1 MNFLLFSTR
10 LFSRMGKTIVLILLT
25 IFITNSAMA
34 QTTALKKR
42 ISIQLN
48 NVSITQALAEIET
61 KAGCSFI
68 YSPDLL
74 NANRKVN
81 LSYQNATLEYIL
93 HGIFG
98 EEIRRIEV
106 KGNQINLQPSN
117 GKGVIKGRVITSD
130 GLAAAYVNIDL
141 GGSKIQADE
150 NGLFSFTNVEVGSY
164 TITARYVGLKG
175 QEQRVQVSANATV
188 EVLFTLYEDMRALQE
203 VVVNGERVNKFAN
216 KTTEYVSRLPLTN
229 LENPQVYSVITKQL
243 MQEQVAVTVADAIR
257 NAGGAVSITNPS
269 GGVSAYFRGFGTGI
283 NARNGMESTS
293 DRSAVDLANI
303 ERIEVMKG
311 PSGTL
316 FGASVSSFGGVVN
329 VVTKKPIEAKR
340 TEFNYTTGSFGLNRL
355 TLDINT
361 PLDQEKKVL
370 FRVNSALNRERSF
383 LDYGFNNTFLLAP
396 SITYH
401 VNERLSLN
409 VDAELLQVHNT
420 QPMNYVFRSAAIK
433 QPSDLLLDY
442 RKTLFHDNVDVENY
456 ATRLF
461 AEGVYKLSD
470 NFKSTTLFSFV
481 SENVDH
487 SYQRLVI
494 WSSPS
499 NVTRASYVYGPVYN
513 GYTNI
518 QQNFNGKFKT
528 GSFTHNL
535 LIGANYR
542 HYTSSFLFADIQPI
556 DQIDVTKSFKP
567 IVSQQIDKLV
577 SFEPFPSPT
586 QQTASVY
593 ASDMINVL
601 PRLSAMLSLRLD
613 RYKRQAVE
621 GDEDGYNQTS
631 YAPKFGLV
639 YELLPKSVS
648 LFANYMS
655 GFQNIAPVSQPNGS
669 RQVLDPLFATQAE
682 GGIKTELFEKKL
694 SFTASYYRINIDNA
708 TRLNEELFTIQD
720 GKQLSKG
727 LDLELITQPVAGLN
741 ILAGYAYNDNRIVKA
756 ALDANIDGNKA
767 ANAPENVAN
776 FWASYAF
783 QNQFKGLGFGAGMN
797 YVDKMYKASDNKFFI
812 PSYTLVNAVVFY
824 NRQAWGIQVKANNIF
839 NKKYWDS
846 WANAQAPA
854 NLAANLS
861 FRF

>member
-10 LFSRMGKTIVLILLT
+10 LFSRVPKTILLLT
-25 IFITNSAMA
+25 LTTLISISALA
-34 QTTALKKR
+34 QSTLLKKR
-42 ISIQLN
+42 ISIQVN
-48 NVSITQALAEIET
+48 KVSIAQALEEIEN
-61 KAGCSFI
+61 KAGCSFV
-68 YSPDLL
+68 YSPNLL
-74 NANRKVN
+74 DVNRKIS
-81 LSYQNATLEYIL
+81 LSHQNATVEYIL
-93 HGIFG
+93 LDIFG
-98 EEIRRIEV
+98 EEIRGIEV
-106 KGNQINLQPSN
+106 KGNQINLQPSK
-117 GKGVIKGRVITSD
+117 GKGTITGVVLTSD
-130 GLAAAYVNIDL
+130 GLPASYVNVELD
-141 GGSKIQADE
+141 SRKVQADE
-150 NGLFSFTNVEVGSY
+150 KGRFSFTNVEAGAYKV
-164 TITARYVGLKG
+164 TARYVGLKG
-175 QEQRVQVSANATV
+175 QTQEVSVTPNAATSIS
-188 EVLFTLYEDMRALQE
+188 FTLYEDMRALQE
-203 VVVNGERVNKFAN
+203 VVVNGERVNRFAN
-216 KTTEYVSRLPLTN
+216 KATEYVSRLPLTN
-229 LENPQVYSVITKQL
+229 LENPQVYSVVTKQL

-340 TEFNYTTGSFGLNRL
+340 TELSYTTGSFGLNRL
-355 TLDINT
+355 TVDINT
-361 PLDQEKKVL
+361 PLDTEKKVL
-370 FRVNSALNRERSF
+370 FRVNAASNRERSF

-396 SITYH
+396 SITYK
-401 VNERLSLN
+401 VSNKLTLN

-420 QPMNYVFRSAAIK
+420 QPMNYVFRSADIK

-442 RKTLFHDNVDVENY
+442 RKTLFHDNVDVKNY
-456 ATRLF
+456 ATRVF
-461 AEGVYKLSD
+461 AEAVYRLSD

-494 WSSPS
+494 WSSPDT
-499 NVTRASYVYGPVYN
+499 VTRASYVYGPVYN

-518 QQNFNGKFKT
+518 QQNFNGKVST
-528 GSFTHNL
+528 GSLTHNL

-542 HYTSSFLFADIQPI
+542 HYSSSFLFADIQPI
-556 DQIDVTKSFKP
+556 DKIDVTKPFKP
-567 IVSQQIDKLV
+567 VVSQDIDKLV
-577 SFEPFPSPT
+577 SFEPYPSPT
-586 QQTASVY
+586 QQTASIY

-613 RYKRQAVE
+613 RYDRKSVE
-621 GDEDGYNQTS
+621 GDEEGFKQTAL
-631 YAPKFGLV
+631 APKFGLV

-655 GFQNIAPVSQPNGS
+655 GFQNVGYANQPDGS
-669 RQVLDPLFATQAE
+669 RQALDPLFATQAE
-682 GGIKTELFEKKL
+682 GGVKAELFEKKL
-694 SFTASYYRINIDNA
+694 SFTASYYQINIDNA
-708 TRLNEELFTIQD
+708 TRLNEELFTVQD
-720 GKQLSKG
+720 GQQLSKG
-727 LDLELITQPVAGLN
+727 VDLELITQPLPGLN
-741 ILAGYAYNDNRIVKA
+741 ILAGYGYNDNRIVRA
-756 ALDANIDGNKA
+756 ALDAKIDGNKA
-767 ANAPENVAN
+767 GNAPENVAN
-776 FWASYAF
+776 LWASYAF
-783 QNQFKGLGFGAGMN
+783 QTQLKGLGFGVGMN

-812 PSYTLVNAVVFY
+812 PSYTLANAVVFY
-824 NRQAWGIQVKANNIF
+824 NKQAWGIKVKANNIF

>member
-10 LFSRMGKTIVLILLT
+10 LFSLALKTILLITLT
-25 IFITNSAMA
+25 IFISLSVSA
-34 QTTALKKR
+34 QSTLLKKR
-42 ISIQLN
+42 ISVQVN
-48 NVSITQALAEIET
+48 NVSIAKALEEIEA

-74 NANRKVN
+74 EVNRKIT
-81 LSYQNATLEYIL
+81 LSNQNATLEEIL
-93 HGIFG
+93 QDIFRN
-98 EEIRRIEV
+98 EIRRIEV
-106 KGNQINLQPSN
+106 KGNQINLQPSR
-117 GKGVIKGRVITSD
+117 GKGTIAGKVLTSD
-130 GLAAAYVNIDL
+130 GLPAAYVNVDMDNR
-141 GGSKIQADE
+141 KVQADE
-150 NGLFSFTNVEVGSY
+150 NGHFSFTNVEVGTY
-164 TITARYVGLKG
+164 KITARYVGLKG
-175 QEQRVQVSANATV
+175 QEQEVTV
-188 EVLFTLYEDMRALQE
+188 TPNTTVKASFTLYEDMRALQE
-203 VVVNGERVNKFAN
+203 VVVNGERVNRFAN
-216 KTTEYVSRLPLTN
+216 KTTEYISRLPLTN
-229 LENPQVYSVITKQL
+229 LENPQVYSVVTKQL

-257 NAGGAVSITNPS
+257 NAGGAVSVTNPS

-340 TEFNYTTGSFGLNRL
+340 TEVSYTTGSFGLNRL
-355 TLDINT
+355 TVDVNT
-361 PLDQEKKVL
+361 PLDKEKKVL
-370 FRVNSALNRERSF
+370 FRVNAASNRERSF

-401 VNERLSLN
+401 VNEKLTLN

-420 QPMNYVFRSAAIK
+420 QPMNYVFRSADIK
-433 QPSDLLLDY
+433 QPSDLLLDS
-442 RKTLFHDNVDVENY
+442 RKTLFHDNVDVKNY
-456 ATRLF
+456 ATRVF
-461 AEGVYKLSD
+461 AEAVYKLSP
-470 NFKSTTLFSFV
+470 NFKSTTLFSYV

-499 NVTRASYVYGPVYN
+499 MATRASYVYGPVYN

-518 QQNFNGKFKT
+518 QQNFNGKVKT
-528 GSFTHNL
+528 GGLTHNL

-542 HYTSSFLFADIQPI
+542 YYTSSFLFADIQTI
-556 DQIDVTKSFKP
+556 DKIDVTKPFKP

-593 ASDMINVL
+593 ASDMINLL

-613 RYKRQAVE
+613 HYNRQAVE
-621 GDEDGYNQTS
+621 GDEDGFKQTS
-631 YAPKFGLV
+631 FAPKFGLV
-639 YELLPKSVS
+639 YELVQKSLS

-655 GFQNIAPVSQPNGS
+655 GFQNVAPVSQPNGT

-682 GGIKTELFEKKL
+682 GGIKAELFEKKL

-708 TRLNEELFTIQD
+708 TRMNEELFTIQD

-727 LDLELITQPVAGLN
+727 LDLELITQPLPGLN
-741 ILAGYAYNDNRIVKA
+741 ILAGYGYNDNRILRA
-756 ALDANIDGNKA
+756 ALDAKIDGNKA
-767 ANAPENVAN
+767 GNAPENVAN
-776 FWASYAF
+776 FWASYTF
-783 QNQFKGLGFGAGMN
+783 QNQLKGLGFGAGMN
-797 YVDKMYKASDNKFFI
+797 YVDKMYKASDNQFFI

-824 NRQAWGIQVKANNIF
+824 NRQAWGIQVKANNIL

-846 WANAQAPA
+846 WANSQAPA
-854 NLAANLS
+854 NLAVNLS